1 MNKCNDCASV
11 NLASFNILSPF
22 FRRAINIGCFSHT
35 LANAGDQIKTPSLK
49 SFLQHFNCMI
59 SRSASARLKFFAIVK
74 EQAKQTS
81 QTRWYCEFEICHQ
94 LFTNWPTVGQFLH
107 ACVQDGVC
115 VASASPALHT
125 HDHDINLRIEIAS
138 VVDGFLPIVQACHV
152 LEGDGFLAPIT
163 YDKLLELKAHIDN
176 VQWLNVCR
184 LAALFAPSDV
194 AKQNTLLQHAKQ
206 CINPGFAYFKDRFFE
221 FHTRG
226 DLKEAVDFFKSARLL
241 NPTRFC
247 AVYNAQ

>member
-1 MNKCNDCASV
+1 MSPAIYK
-11 NLASFNILSPF
+11 LA
-22 FRRAINIGCFSHT
+22 
-35 LANAGDQIKTPSLK
+35 
-49 SFLQHFNCMI
+49 
-59 SRSASARLKFFAIVK
+59 
-74 EQAKQTS
+74 
-81 QTRWYCEFEICHQ
+81 
-94 LFTNWPTVGQFLH
+94 QFLH
-107 ACVQDGVC
+107 ACIQDGVC

-125 HDHDINLRIEIAS
+125 HDHDINLRIEVAS

-152 LEGDGFLAPIT
+152 HEGDGLLAPIT

-176 VQWLNVCR
+176 NIQWPNVCR

-194 AKQNTLLQHAKQ
+194 AKQNRTLLQHAKQ
-206 CINPGFAYFKDRFFE
+206 CINPGFAYFKDHFFE

-247 AVYNAQ
+247 AVYNAQELPLLLDKFNC